1 MVKLWNT
8 HERKEEKKVED
19 KKKGRERSA
28 SLSAR
33 CKAWTRFWAT
43 VDMKLRLCSFIS
55 SEMPHTY
62 TDTKKEV
69 ETAEGHV
76 HVLSLALD
84 LTALRLNLAKASSMQ
99 VSDTWAHISV
109 VGDQILWGKCHATD
123 HHSHMV
129 GLI

>member
-1 MVKLWNT
+1 LVKLWNT

-55 SEMPHTY
+55 SEMPLLFRERSENFGYLKSKIY
-62 TDTKKEV
+62 THIHRHKER
-69 ETAEGHV
+69 GGN
-76 HVLSLALD
+76 S
-84 LTALRLNLAKASSMQ
+84 
-99 VSDTWAHISV
+99 
-109 VGDQILWGKCHATD
+109 
-123 HHSHMV
+123 
-129 GLI
+129 